1 MKKIVLTI
9 ALTIII
15 TIVVSISII
24 TRNENE
30 PVSKSFEGNNIEVEF
45 MFEKDGV
52 KVYRFY
58 DGKYHYFT
66 TNGETISNKKN
77 GKSDYDEN
85 IK

>member
-1 MKKIVLTI
+1 
-9 ALTIII
+9 
-15 TIVVSISII
+15 
-24 TRNENE
+24 
-30 PVSKSFEGNNIEVEF
+30 

>member
-1 MKKIVLTI
+1 MKKIVLKI
-9 ALTIII
+9 SL
-15 TIVVSISII
+15 TIVVTIVVLISII
-24 TRNENE
+24 SCRNE
-30 PVSKSFEGNNIEVEF
+30 PVSKSFEGKNIEVEF

-58 DGKYHYFT
+58 DGRYHYFT